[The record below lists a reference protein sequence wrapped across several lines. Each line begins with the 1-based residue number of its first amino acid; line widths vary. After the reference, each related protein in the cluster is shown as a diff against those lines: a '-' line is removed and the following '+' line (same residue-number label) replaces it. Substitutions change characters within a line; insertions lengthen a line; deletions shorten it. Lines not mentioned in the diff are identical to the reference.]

1 MLEIRQLET
10 ENQYKDTIIILF
22 ESESNSDSSFLL
34 YFEILKKNFD
44 LKNDMFFENKLLE
57 LYDIKTNIDQIIIEQ
72 KKYFLLEFELINMRF
87 FADKN
92 KYLKN
97 VHNFLNCF
105 LTNMTCKIQP
115 FDIETLIRLIIND
128 KNKNLY
134 YKNQS
139 IKNQADIIHYI
150 NIYDSFH
157 IKSVYT
163 SLAKNYHNI
172 KENRLSFN
180 NTRNL
185 NLKIDEPYIN
195 LNINSNK
202 LLIVIGYNGN
212 KITLYELIV
221 IMLINE
227 IFSSGYLSILNQIM
241 REEKQLCYS
250 IDSLFDMDDCKIKLQ
265 IISSQINSVKLFNEF
280 KKVLSEFTDYLSEY
294 LIEFFKD
301 KLNNYKL
308 ENISLKEKIKIDLL
322 FNENINL
329 ESKIKQIKELI
340 NSLKKNEIIKIY
352 NKLEIRSAC
361 SDEGCLNE

>member
-34 YFEILKKNFD
+34 YFEILKQIYD
-44 LKNDMFFENKLLE
+44 LENDMCFEDKLLE

-87 FADKN
+87 FADKK

-105 LTNMTCKIQP
+105 LTNMTCKIEP

-128 KNKNLY
+128 KNKSLC

-150 NIYDSFH
+150 SIYDSFH

-172 KENRLSFN
+172 KENKLNYN

-185 NLKIDEPYIN
+185 IIDEPYIN

-212 KITLYELIV
+212 KITLYELVV

-227 IFSSGYLSILNQIM
+227 IFSSGYSSILNQIM
-241 REEKQLCYS
+241 REEKQLCYN

-265 IISSQINSVKLFNEF
+265 IISSQFDSVKLFNEF
-280 KKVLSEFTDYLSEY
+280 KKVLSEFTDYLTEN

-301 KLNNYKL
+301 KLNNYRL

-329 ESKIKQIKELI
+329 ESKIEQIKELI
-340 NSLKKNEIIKIY
+340 NSLQKNEIIKIY
-352 NKLEIRSAC
+352 NKLEIRSAY